1 MIAYSSIAHAG
12 YLFYAFLG
20 DGPGRF
26 QAVVF
31 YLSPTALMNLLAFA
45 SIPRGDDDTAR
56 DHLDNLKGLFHRD
69 PYAAVMIGMAMLS
82 LAGIPPLPGL
92 RRRSS

>member
-26 QAVVF
+26 QAVAF
-31 YLSPTALMNLLAFA
+31 YVLAYGLMNLLAFA
-45 SIPRGDDDTAR
+45 ALPRADDDAAR
-56 DHLDNLKGLFHRD
+56 DRLDNLKGLFRRQ
-69 PYAAVMIGMAMLS
+69 PYAA
-82 LAGIPPLPGL
+82 
-92 RRRSS
+92 

>member
-20 DGPGRF
+20 EGPGRF

-31 YLSPTALMNLLAFA
+31 YVLVYGLMNLLAFA
-45 SIPRGDDDTAR
+45 ALPRDDDDAAADR
-56 DHLDNLKGLFHRD
+56 LDNLKGLFHAR
-69 PYAAVMIGMAMLS
+69 PYAAVMIAS
-82 LAGIPPLPGL
+82 PCCRWPAS
-92 RRRSS
+92 RRCPDSSPSF

>member
-26 QAVVF
+26 QAVAF
-31 YLSPTALMNLLAFA
+31 YVLAYGLMNLLAFA
-45 SIPRGDDDTAR
+45 SLPPRDG
-56 DHLDNLKGLFHRD
+56 
-69 PYAAVMIGMAMLS
+69 
-82 LAGIPPLPGL
+82 
-92 RRRSS
+92 RRRARPPRQPEGAVPSRARTPR

>member
-26 QAVVF
+26 QAVA
-31 YLSPTALMNLLAFA
+31 LLCSSPTALMNLLAFA
-45 SIPRGDDDTAR
+45 ALPRG
-56 DHLDNLKGLFHRD
+56 
-69 PYAAVMIGMAMLS
+69 
-82 LAGIPPLPGL
+82 
-92 RRRSS
+92 RRRRDAGPARRPERAVPARTRTPP